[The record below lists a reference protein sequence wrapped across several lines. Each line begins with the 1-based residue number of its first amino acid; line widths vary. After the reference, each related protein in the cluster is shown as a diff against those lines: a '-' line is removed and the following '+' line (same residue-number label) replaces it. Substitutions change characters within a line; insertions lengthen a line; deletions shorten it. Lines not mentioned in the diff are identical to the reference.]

1 MALQTS
7 GPISFLQIQAEYGGE
22 YPISMNEYY
31 KDGVYV
37 PQTVPV
43 PAGAWVL
50 APPTVANTFIFNSTQ
65 ARSYFYWNIDV
76 ITPISVTVSGLVPVL
91 TIGSYEYSR
100 GSLWNSSGSA
110 KTGGVQSYY
119 TLQRRSV
126 PTIQGV
132 NGSVPS
138 SSAIGLFHFYGGR
151 KT

>member
-1 MALQTS
+1 MALQGS
-7 GPISFLQIQAEYGGE
+7 GAISFLQMQSEFGGAN
-22 YPISMNEYY
+22 PISMSEYY
-31 KDGVYV
+31 KGGVYV
-37 PQTVPV
+37 PQTVTV
-43 PAGAWVL
+43 PAGAWVY
-50 APPTVANTFIFNSTQ
+50 APPTVSNTFIFNSTT

-76 ITPISVTVSGLVPVL
+76 ITPINVTVSGLVPVL

-126 PTIQGV
+126 ASTQAV

-138 SSAIGLFHFYGGR
+138 SGAMGLGHFYGGR